1 MAGEDEKM
9 MILVLKFIMKSR
21 MDWNV
26 FFSFFVICI
35 SRDANKHPP
44 HDSLPRCTS
53 PADSDASSRNHA
65 SDTLSHPRRLWEE
78 RIVGS
83 ERPIRSNSRSHSPSA
98 SHLHHN
104 DNDTRITL
112 T

>member
-35 SRDANKHPP
+35 SRDAN
-44 HDSLPRCTS
+44 
-53 PADSDASSRNHA
+53 
-65 SDTLSHPRRLWEE
+65 
-78 RIVGS
+78 
-83 ERPIRSNSRSHSPSA
+83 
-98 SHLHHN
+98 
-104 DNDTRITL
+104 
-112 T
+112 